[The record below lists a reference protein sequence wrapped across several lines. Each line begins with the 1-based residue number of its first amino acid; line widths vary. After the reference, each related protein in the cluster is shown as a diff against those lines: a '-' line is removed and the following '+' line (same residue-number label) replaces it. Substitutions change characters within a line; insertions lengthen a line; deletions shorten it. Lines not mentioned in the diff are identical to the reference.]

1 MTINALSSIGLVAL
15 QTKTAYTIPVDAVVR
30 SLEATEPSAAPFK
43 LPPTFA
49 PPYPLDPAI
58 MMAAMS
64 QAGVTSDNDPS
75 KLFAEVYKNG
85 QVVAQI
91 YNGGTSA
98 TYGSA
103 NGIIDGVSEPF
114 DGGPE
119 LAQWRAAKIARELGG
134 TVKMAATAQTQSEWQ
149 ITNAAENARRDQ
161 LMAPQRA
168 TMGAFRAAINRM
180 SDADPVQPS
189 VIV

>member
-1 MTINALSSIGLVAL
+1 VIINALSSRGLGAL
-15 QTKTAYTIPVDAVVR
+15 QTKTAYVIPGDAVVR
-30 SLEATEPSAAPFK
+30 SFEATAPLAAPLK

-49 PPYPLDPAI
+49 PPEPLDPAV

-85 QVVAQI
+85 QVVARI

-103 NGIIDGVSEPF
+103 NGIIDGVNEPF

-134 TVKMAATAQTQSEWQ
+134 TVKMAATAQTQSQWQ
-149 ITNAAENARRDQ
+149 ITNATENARRDQ

-168 TMGAFRAAINRM
+168 AMDAFHAAINRM
-180 SDADPVQPS
+180 FDADPVLAS
-189 VIV
+189 VIA